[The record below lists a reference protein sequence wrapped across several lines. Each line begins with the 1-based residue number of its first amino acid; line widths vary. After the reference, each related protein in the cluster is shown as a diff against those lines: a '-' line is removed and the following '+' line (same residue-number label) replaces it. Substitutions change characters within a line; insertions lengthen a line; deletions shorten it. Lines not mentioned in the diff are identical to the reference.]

1 MRVSFPDH
9 EPTPDELRRDHWQM
23 LGFLAVNASIGVLA
37 GIGVAASLMWLDVG
51 GLGQR
56 IAHASN
62 PFLPILLITA
72 PLALTFGAA
81 AAASAIMMM
90 PYKKK
95 FGR

>member
-1 MRVSFPDH
+1 MRASFPDR
-9 EPTPDELRRDHWQM
+9 EPTPEELRRDHWQM
-23 LGFLAVNASIGVLA
+23 LGFLALNAAIGVFA
-37 GIGVAASLMWLDVG
+37 GIGVAAALIWLNIG
-51 GLGQR
+51 GLGDR

-90 PYKKK
+90 PYKRK

>member
-1 MRVSFPDH
+1 MHASFPDRD
-9 EPTPDELRRDHWQM
+9 PTPAEHRRDHWQM
-23 LGFLAVNASIGVLA
+23 LGFLALNALIGIFA
-37 GIGVAASLMWLDVG
+37 GIGVAAALIWLDVG
-51 GLGQR
+51 GLGDR
-56 IAHASN
+56 IAHAAN

-81 AAASAIMMM
+81 AMASAIMMM